1 MKRHKEIE
9 EVALD
14 LYGASSSKKSEWI
27 EEYKAHLN
35 GEYNTVWDDE
45 GFADWTEEEKKECL
59 NIILELYRQ
68 GSIDRIKDT
77 VRKNKESQQT
87 QKEMLERAINTLI
100 RNISFKLYKYIA
112 QLEINQEALDESLER
127 GLAKEA
133 YLKENKIS
141 CDCYAYLRVKHDPI
155 KMAATIYVDFAIWH
169 LGAEDYCPCM
179 PNGFK
184 CQIDTSEIQPIVDTI
199 TFNNGD
205 TETVVLQCLILAM
218 GNIEVDFRDVL
229 EQEFRGCGFKGVK
242 IGRWTNLEYI
252 AQGARSPDDRLSL
265 KISFDN
271 PAVSGFDRF
280 KNLFR

>member
-14 LYGASSSKKSEWI
+14 LYGSSSSKRSEWI

-35 GEYNTVWDDE
+35 GDYSTVWDDE
-45 GFADWTEEEKKECL
+45 GFADWTEAEKKECL

-68 GSIDRIKDT
+68 DSMDRIKDT
-77 VRKNKESQQT
+77 VRKNKESQQN
-87 QKEMLERAINTLI
+87 QKEVFEKAKNNLI
-100 RNISFKLYKYIA
+100 GNIANKVYQYVSQI
-112 QLEINQEALDESLER
+112 EINQESLDESLER
-127 GLAKEA
+127 GLAKEV
-133 YLKENKIS
+133 YLNENKVS
-141 CDCYAYLRVKHDPI
+141 CDCYAYLTVRHDPI

-179 PNGFK
+179 PKGFK

-199 TFNNGD
+199 PFNNKD

-218 GNIEVDFRDVL
+218 GDIEVDFRDRL
-229 EQEFRGCGFKGVK
+229 EKEFRGCGFKGVK
-242 IGRWTNLEYI
+242 IGRWPNVEYI

-265 KISFDN
+265 KIAFDN